1 MSSQDVPGKL
11 IAGKYELLMTAGEGG
26 MAVVWK
32 AILRGAG
39 SFAKQV
45 AVKRIQAGKTADPSF
60 IKMFEEEARVG
71 SQLEH
76 PNIVHIMDFGREP
89 DGGYYLVMEWCEG
102 LDMFQWVRSFQR
114 PAAPGAGPRP
124 TPWPLVSAIGIEVL
138 RGLGAAHERVMQD
151 GSPAPVYHRDVS
163 PSNILLGS
171 NGTVKLT
178 DFGLARAM
186 DRASM
191 TRPNVIKGKLA
202 YCAPELITG
211 AKPSAR
217 SDIFALGVVL
227 WEAIAQRRLF
237 TGKNDLEVLLAVRKG
252 DIPDLRGERADIPPA
267 LGEVIQNSLTANPDE
282 RFQTAREMARALA
295 SVLRSTTEQADAEP
309 LGASVRAAR
318 VRLGKDAVD
327 SLAAVLKAPAPVAS
341 VPEPKI
347 DLGDEPEMSSEALSM
362 SDVEV
367 VEAELTQRKQHTDTA
382 PGTQDSVKAP
392 PKGLFKNEGPSVA
405 MPLVQKKK
413 E

>member
-1 MSSQDVPGKL
+1 M
-11 IAGKYELLMTAGEGG
+11 AAGEGG

-114 PAAPGAGPRP
+114 PVVAGAGPRP

-138 RGLGAAHERVMQD
+138 RGLSAAHERVMQD
-151 GSPAPVYHRDVS
+151 GTPAPVYHRDVS

-227 WEAIAQRRLF
+227 WEALAQRRLF

-252 DIPDLRGERADIPPA
+252 DIPDLKTERDDIPPTLA
-267 LGEVIQNSLTANPDE
+267 EVIASSLTQNPEE

-309 LGASVRAAR
+309 LGQSVKAAR

-327 SLAAVLKAPAPVAS
+327 AVGAALKTAPGTI
-341 VPEPKI
+341 PEPKI
-347 DLGDEPEMSSEALSM
+347 EGLEPLDEVEKSSEDLSM

-367 VEAELTQRKQHTDTA
+367 VEAELTQRKQGTT
-382 PGTQDSVKAP
+382 PGTSEAPKA

-405 MPLVQKKK
+405 MPLTQKKK
-413 E
+413 

>member
-1 MSSQDVPGKL
+1 MSAPDAPGKL
-11 IAGKYELLMTAGEGG
+11 IAGKYELLMAAGEGG

-32 AILRGAG
+32 AIARGAG

-45 AVKRIQAGKTADPSF
+45 AVKRIQAGKTEDPSF

-76 PNIVHIMDFGREP
+76 PNIVHIMDFGRET

-114 PAAPGAGPRP
+114 PSAPGAGPRS
-124 TPWPLVSAIGIEVL
+124 TPWPLVAAIGIEVL
-138 RGLGAAHERVMQD
+138 RGLGAAHERVMAD
-151 GSPAPVYHRDVS
+151 GAPAPVYHRDVS

-227 WEAIAQRRLF
+227 WEALAQRRLF

-252 DIPDLRGERADIPPA
+252 DIPDLISERADLPQA
-267 LGEVIQNSLTANPDE
+267 LGHVIQSALTQNPEE

-295 SVLRSTTEQADAEP
+295 SVLRTTTEQADAEP
-309 LGASVRAAR
+309 LGASVKAAR

-327 SLAAVLKAPAPVAS
+327 SVAGNLKAPTAVA
-341 VPEPKI
+341 EPKI
-347 DLGDEPEMSSEALSM
+347 DLGMDQEMEKSSEDLSI

-367 VEAELTQRKQHTDTA
+367 VEAELTQRKQQ
-382 PGTQDSVKAP
+382 GDSGKPP

-405 MPLVQKKK
+405 MPLTNKKK
-413 E
+413 